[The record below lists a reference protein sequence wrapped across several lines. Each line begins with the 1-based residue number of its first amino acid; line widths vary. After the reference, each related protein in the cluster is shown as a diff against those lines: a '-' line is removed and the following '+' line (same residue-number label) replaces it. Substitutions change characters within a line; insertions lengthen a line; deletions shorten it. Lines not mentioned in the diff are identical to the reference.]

1 VAAEGNTTLV
11 DLPKALRVIST
22 KNQRDKSLG
31 VTILDTTRI
40 NIKTDNTSRI
50 SVLPRRKKNHAK
62 EGGTCYMGNK
72 KGVERVLQ
80 LATRRVVSSI
90 VRTLKR
96 DSREQR
102 EDKAKES

>member
-50 SVLPRRKKNHAK
+50 SVLPGRKKNHAK
-62 EGGTCYMGNK
+62 KGGHVIWGIK
-72 KGVERVLQ
+72 KEW
-80 LATRRVVSSI
+80 
-90 VRTLKR
+90 
-96 DSREQR
+96 
-102 EDKAKES
+102 KEFFK

>member
-1 VAAEGNTTLV
+1 
-11 DLPKALRVIST
+11 
-22 KNQRDKSLG
+22 
-31 VTILDTTRI
+31 
-40 NIKTDNTSRI
+40 
-50 SVLPRRKKNHAK
+50 
-62 EGGTCYMGNK
+62 MGNK

-80 LATRRVVSSI
+80 VATRRVVSSI